1 MKFKRMFTSIDTH
14 TVGEPTRT
22 ITGGIPYIP
31 GKTMSEKMLYIEKKM
46 DWIRK
51 ALMFEPRGNE
61 VMSGVI
67 LTEPC
72 DERADIGVIFIEV
85 GGYLPMCGHDTIGVA
100 TALIE
105 SGIVEAVEPV
115 TEIKLDTPAGLVKLK
130 VDVKDNVARDVTFRN
145 VASYVFGQDIEVS
158 TKNFGRIKVDIVYG
172 GNPYIIL
179 PASVIGLELI
189 PEKGSEIVKVGNK
202 IKEEVNK
209 QVDFYHPEKPYIKEI
224 THVMFTD
231 ETIKEGTDTKKV
243 VKNVVIIPPGAIDRS
258 PCGTGTSA
266 RLANLYYKGK
276 VKKDEEL
283 IFESIINSTFK
294 GRVLEETKVGEFP
307 AVIPEIT
314 GRAYVTGI
322 NQWVIDPED
331 PFPEGFLLG

>member
-1 MKFKRMFTSIDTH
+1 MRFKRMFTSIDTH

-31 GKTMSEKMLYIEKKM
+31 GDTMSEKMLYMKDKQ

-51 ALMFEPRGNE
+51 ILMFEPRGNE

-72 DERADIGVIFIEV
+72 DKRADIGVIYIEV

-105 SGIVEAVEPV
+105 SGIIEAVEPV
-115 TEIKLDTPAGLVKLK
+115 TKIKLDTPAGLVE
-130 VDVKDNVARDVTFRN
+130 VSVNVKDNVARDVSFKN
-145 VASYVFGQDIEVS
+145 VPAYIFGQDIEII
-158 TKNFGRIKVDIVYG
+158 TEDFGKIKVDIAYG

-179 PASVIGLELI
+179 PADDLGLELV
-189 PEKGSEIVKVGNK
+189 PENGSEIVKIGNK
-202 IKEEVNK
+202 IKAEVNAR
-209 QVDFYHPEKPYIKEI
+209 VDFYHPEKSYINEI
-224 THVMFTD
+224 THVMFTGKPNLKD
-231 ETIKEGTDTKKV
+231 SDTKNAV
-243 VKNVVIIPPGAIDRS
+243 VLPPGAIDRS

-266 RLANLYYKGK
+266 RLANLYYRNKIKKGETL
-276 VKKDEEL
+276 V
-283 IFESIINSTFK
+283 FESIIDTVFK
-294 GRVLEETKVGEFP
+294 GKVLEETKVGEFK

-314 GRAYVTGI
+314 GRAYVTGL

-331 PFPEGFLLG
+331 PIREGFLLG

>member
-1 MKFKRMFTSIDTH
+1 MRFKKLIHTIDTH

-22 ITGGIPYIP
+22 ITGGIPPIS
-31 GKTMSEKMLYIEKKM
+31 GDTMSEKMLYMEKEM

-51 ALMFEPRGNE
+51 ALMFEPRGND

-105 SGIVEAVEPV
+105 AGIIEAKEPV
-115 TEIKLDTPAGLVKLK
+115 TEIILDTPAGLVEVK
-130 VDVKDNVARDVTFRN
+130 VDVKDHVAKDVSFRN
-145 VASYVFGQDIEVS
+145 VPAYVFGQDIEIK
-158 TKNFGRIKVDIVYG
+158 TDDFGKIKVDIAYG

-179 PASVIGLELI
+179 PASDIGLKII
-189 PEKGSEIVKVGNK
+189 PENGTEIVRIGNK
-202 IKEEVNK
+202 IKKEVNN
-209 QVDFYHPEKPYIKEI
+209 QVDFYHPEKPFVKEI
-224 THVMFTD
+224 THVMFTGKANLKD
-231 ETIKEGTDTKKV
+231 SDTKNAV
-243 VKNVVIIPPGAIDRS
+243 VIPPGAIDRS

-266 RLANLYYKGK
+266 RLANLYYKNK
-276 VKKDEEL
+276 VNKDEEL
-283 IFESIINSTFK
+283 VFESIINTVFK
-294 GRVLEETKVGEFP
+294 GKVLEETEVGEFK
-307 AVIPEIT
+307 AIIPRIT
-314 GRAYVTGI
+314 GRAYVTGL

-331 PFPEGFLLG
+331 PIPEGFLLG